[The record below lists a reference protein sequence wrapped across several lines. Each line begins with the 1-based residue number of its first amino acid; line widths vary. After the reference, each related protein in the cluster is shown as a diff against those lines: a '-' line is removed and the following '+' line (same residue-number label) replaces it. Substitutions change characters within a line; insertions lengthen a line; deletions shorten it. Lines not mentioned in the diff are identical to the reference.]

1 MTDVVTEYCLLGL
14 RFDRLVEGF
23 VDAYTGDPALKRR
36 VDDEPTPDPRALST
50 SAAQLR
56 GELSSAGLDDQRRA
70 YLDAQLRALEAS
82 GRSLAGEPMS
92 FVDEVEAYFE
102 VRPTMGD
109 QDAYAAAHYALDAL
123 LPGAGSL
130 QERYHAFRT
139 ADEISPARLEEA
151 IHAMSS
157 ALRDRVR
164 PTFGLPEKET
174 VTYDVVTDQPWSGF
188 NYYLGDYHSR
198 VAVNADLPNRM
209 SDLPHLVAHE
219 SYPGHHTERCHKEQL
234 LVEGKRWAE
243 QTIMLVNTP
252 ECLIAEGLA
261 DLGLQVAV
269 GRGWG
274 LWAQEVYADLGM
286 RFDGERAEGIARARA
301 PLGLVSQDAALLMH
315 DRGMSEDDV
324 VAYVCRWALVPENRA
339 RKSVQFL
346 TSPLWRAYTS
356 TYAEGYRLLGAWL
369 DGGDEQ
375 AKFRRLLDEPL
386 TPSAIATEL
395 AAA

>member
-1 MTDVVTEYCLLGL
+1 MRDLVTEYCLLGL

-23 VDAYTGDPALKRR
+23 VDAYTGDPELKRE
-36 VDDEPTPDPRALST
+36 VDAEPAPDP
-50 SAAQLR
+50 AQLAVDAAR
-56 GELSSAGLDDQRRA
+56 LRADLPNAGLADDRRA
-70 YLDAQLRALEAS
+70 YLDAQLRALEVS
-82 GRSLAGEPMS
+82 GKTLAGNPIG

-102 VRPTMGD
+102 VRPEMGD
-109 QDAYAAAHYALDAL
+109 QDKYAAAHDALSDL
-123 LPGAGSL
+123 LPGPGSL
-130 QERYHAFRT
+130 AERYGAYRV
-139 ADEISPARLEEA
+139 ADEIPPHRLEDA
-151 IHAMSS
+151 MHALSS

-164 PTFGLPEKET
+164 TSYGLPEKET

-198 VAVNADLPNRM
+198 VAVNADLPMRCA
-209 SDLPHLVAHE
+209 DLPHLVAHE

-252 ECLIAEGLA
+252 ECLMAEGLA

-269 GRGWG
+269 GKGWG
-274 LWAQEVYADLGM
+274 PWAQEVYADLGL
-286 RFDGERAEGIARARA
+286 RFEGEKAEAIAKARA
-301 PLGLVSQDAALLMH
+301 PLGLVSQDAALMLH
-315 DRGMSEDDV
+315 DRGASQDDV
-324 VAYVCRWALVPENRA
+324 VAYISRWSLVPETRA
-339 RKSVQFL
+339 RKSLQFL

-369 DGGDEQ
+369 EAGDEHER
-375 AKFRRLLDEPL
+375 FLRLLDEPL
-386 TPSAIATEL
+386 TPSTIATEL

>member
-1 MTDVVTEYCLLGL
+1 MRDVVTEYCLLGL

-23 VDAYTGDPALKRR
+23 VDAYTGDPALKRQ
-36 VDDEPTPDPRALST
+36 VDDEPTPDPMALAAHAASLRAELPST
-50 SAAQLR
+50 ALA
-56 GELSSAGLDDQRRA
+56 DQRRG

-82 GRSLAGEPMS
+82 GRTLGGEPMG

-109 QDAYAAAHYALDAL
+109 QDAYAAAHDVLDGL
-123 LPGAGSL
+123 LPGAGTL
-130 QERYHAFRT
+130 QERYLAYRV
-139 ADEISPARLEEA
+139 ADEIPPARLEDA
-151 IHAMSS
+151 MHALSS

-164 PTFGLPEKET
+164 SSYGLPEKET

-198 VAVNADLPNRM
+198 VAVNADLPMRC

-234 LVEGKRWAE
+234 LVEGRRWAE

-252 ECLIAEGLA
+252 ECLMAEGLA

-269 GRGWG
+269 GPGWG
-274 LWAQEVYADLGM
+274 LWAQEIYADLGL
-286 RFDGERAEGIARARA
+286 RLDGERAEAIARARA
-301 PLGLVSQDAALLMH
+301 PLGLVGQDAALLLH
-315 DRGMSEDDV
+315 DRGASTDDV
-324 VAYVCRWALVPENRA
+324 VAYLCRWGLVPEERA
-339 RKSVQFL
+339 RKSLEFL

-369 DGGDEQ
+369 DAGDEHER
-375 AKFRRLLDEPL
+375 FRRLLDEPL